1 MNKMNKMKN
10 GLKLIGACFIFLTF
24 ILFWPTPAKADF
36 YKYVD
41 KKGTVHF
48 TDRYESI
55 PKEYRNQI
63 KTIQERPSPQGPAQP
78 SEEKEKREDE
88 GALKEKASQSKASEE
103 KKKETETR
111 AAREKEE
118 QERKLKDRQE
128 KEKQIDDLRKQI
140 EAKEQEIKSLRTTWM
155 VYDRANLYRLTQE
168 IDSLK
173 KEVQSI
179 QESLVEEK

>member
-1 MNKMNKMKN
+1 MGRIKN
-10 GLKLIGACFIFLTF
+10 ILNLFGACLLLLSF
-24 ILFWPTPAKADF
+24 ILFWPTSVKADF

-41 KKGTVHF
+41 KNGTVHF

-63 KTIQERPSPQGPAQP
+63 KTIQERPSPQTPTQP
-78 SEEKEKREDE
+78 LGEKEKKEDE
-88 GALKEKASQSKASEE
+88 GSVKEKTSQSKAAEE
-103 KKKETETR
+103 KKKEAEAR
-111 AAREKEE
+111 AAQEKEE
-118 QERKLKDRQE
+118 RGKKLKARQE

-155 VYDRANLYRLTQE
+155 VYDRANLYKLNQE
-168 IDSLK
+168 IDALK

-179 QESLVEEK
+179 QGTLVEEQ

>member
-1 MNKMNKMKN
+1 MDKMKN
-10 GLKLIGACFIFLTF
+10 GLNLFGTGLLLGFF
-24 ILFWPTPAKADF
+24 ILFWPTSVKADF

-41 KKGTVHF
+41 KNGTVHF

-63 KTIQERPSPQGPAQP
+63 KTIQERPSPQEPTQP
-78 SEEKEKREDE
+78 SGDKEKKEDE
-88 GALKEKASQSKASEE
+88 GAVKEKASQSKASEE
-103 KKKETETR
+103 KKKEAEAR
-111 AAREKEE
+111 AVREREE

-140 EAKEQEIKSLRTTWM
+140 EAKEQEVKSLRTTWM
-155 VYDRANLYRLTQE
+155 VYDRANLYRLNQE

-179 QESLVEEK
+179 QESLAEEK

>member
-1 MNKMNKMKN
+1 MDKMKN
-10 GLKLIGACFIFLTF
+10 VLNLFGACLLLLCFN
-24 ILFWPTPAKADF
+24 LFWPTSVKADF

-41 KKGTVHF
+41 KNGTVHF

-63 KTIQERPSPQGPAQP
+63 KTIQERPSPQAPAQP
-78 SEEKEKREDE
+78 SVEKEKKEDE
-88 GALKEKASQSKASEE
+88 GAAKEKTGLSKAAEE
-103 KKKETETR
+103 KKREAEAR
-111 AAREKEE
+111 AAQEREEREK
-118 QERKLKDRQE
+118 KLKARQD

-155 VYDRANLYRLTQE
+155 VYDRANLYRLNQE
-168 IDSLK
+168 IAALK

-179 QESLVEEK
+179 QDELVEEK

>member
-1 MNKMNKMKN
+1 MGRIKN
-10 GLKLIGACFIFLTF
+10 ILNLFGACLLLLSF
-24 ILFWPTPAKADF
+24 ILFWPTSVRADF

-41 KKGTVHF
+41 KNGTVHF

-63 KTIQERPSPQGPAQP
+63 KTIQERPSPQTPTQP
-78 SEEKEKREDE
+78 LEEKEKKEDE
-88 GALKEKASQSKASEE
+88 GAVKEKASQSKAAEE
-103 KKKETETR
+103 KKKEAEAR
-111 AAREKEE
+111 AAQEKEE
-118 QERKLKDRQE
+118 RGKKLKARQE

-155 VYDRANLYRLTQE
+155 VYDRANLYKLNQE
-168 IDSLK
+168 IDALK

-179 QESLVEEK
+179 QGTLVEEQ

>member
-1 MNKMNKMKN
+1 MDTMKN
-10 GLKLIGACFIFLTF
+10 TSKFFGACLLLLSF
-24 ILFWPTPAKADF
+24 ILFWPTSVKADF

-41 KKGTVHF
+41 KNGTVHF

-63 KTIQERPSPQGPAQP
+63 RTIQERPSPQAPAQP
-78 SEEKEKREDE
+78 LEEKEKKKDE
-88 GALKEKASQSKASEE
+88 GSVKEKTSQSKAAEE
-103 KKKETETR
+103 KKKEAEAR

-118 QERKLKDRQE
+118 QERKLQARQE

-155 VYDRANLYRLTQE
+155 VYDRANLYRLNQE
-168 IDSLK
+168 IDALK
-173 KEVQSI
+173 KEVRSI
-179 QESLVEEK
+179 QDELIEEQ

>member
-1 MNKMNKMKN
+1 MERIKIILN
-10 GLKLIGACFIFLTF
+10 LFGACLLLLSF
-24 ILFWPTPAKADF
+24 ILFWPTSVRADF

-41 KKGTVHF
+41 KNGTVHF

-63 KTIQERPSPQGPAQP
+63 KTIQERPSPQAPTQP
-78 SEEKEKREDE
+78 LEEKEKKEHE
-88 GALKEKASQSKASEE
+88 GSVKEKTSQSKAAEE
-103 KKKETETR
+103 KKKEAEAR

-118 QERKLKDRQE
+118 QERKLEARQE
-128 KEKQIDDLRKQI
+128 KEKQIGDLRKQI

-155 VYDRANLYRLTQE
+155 VYDRANLYRLNQE
-168 IDSLK
+168 IDALK

-179 QESLVEEK
+179 QGTLVEEK